1 MLPQLHASANTTSV
15 ARVVHEVYICCSSAA
30 DTNIRLRETRSCRE
44 KRDHADG
51 VGAVER
57 MMVEVDRGGGGHGL
71 LMMVVEGRSRS
82 DEVEL
87 WGQATVD
94 VSGGSGGGNSGGGPH
109 SPSSGSGG
117 GVVGGGGGAGIE
129 S

>member
-1 MLPQLHASANTTSV
+1 MLPELHASANATTV
-15 ARVVHEVYICCSSAA
+15 ACVVQQVYIIRSAA
-30 DTNIRLRETRSCRE
+30 TDADTRLRETRSGRE

-57 MMVEVDRGGGGHGL
+57 MMVEVDRGGGGGYGL
-71 LMMVVEGRSRS
+71 WMMVVEGRGRC

-87 WGQATVD
+87 RGQAAVD
-94 VSGGSGGGNSGGGPH
+94 VSGGSGGGDGGGGPH
-109 SPSSGSGG
+109 SPSSGGG